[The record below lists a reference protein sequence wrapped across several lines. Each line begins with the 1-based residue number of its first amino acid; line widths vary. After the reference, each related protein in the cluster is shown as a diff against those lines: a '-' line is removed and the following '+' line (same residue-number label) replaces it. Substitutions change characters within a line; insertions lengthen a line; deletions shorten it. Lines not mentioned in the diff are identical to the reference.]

1 MHFLLSGLQIV
12 LIDLLLAGD
21 NALVIAMAVRSLPPR
36 ERRIG
41 IAGGAAAAVILRI
54 ALTWFAARLLTI
66 EYVQIVGG
74 VFILWIALK
83 VLVDASEPP
92 DASPAP
98 KRFYQAIW
106 YIVVADLTMSI
117 DNILAIAGASKS
129 HLGLIV
135 FGLCVSIPF
144 VVFSSNLLAT
154 LMDRYPATVYLGA
167 AILGKVGAEMILT
180 DPFVVRTLHP
190 GDLLRYLT
198 EAVVILGIVV
208 GGKALCAA
216 RLRKCVPQPDTNA
229 AARRAI

>member
-41 IAGGAAAAVILRI
+41 IAGGAAAAVILRV

-92 DASPAP
+92 DATPAP

-167 AILGKVGAEMILT
+167 AILGKVGSEMILT
-180 DPFVVRTLHP
+180 DPFVVRTLNP
-190 GDLLRYLT
+190 SDLFRYVI
-198 EAVVILGIVV
+198 EAAVIVGIVV
-208 GGKALCAA
+208 GGKLLCAA
-216 RLRKCVPQPDTNA
+216 RLRRCVPQANTDP